1 MHLLCLVHANIAC
14 CYVPSIHDY
23 KNQEVLQC
31 VCMNKPNCTANGRLG
46 DGDIEDKTDVVKYLI
61 MFRTWLA
68 AMQEKLP

>member
-1 MHLLCLVHANIAC
+1 
-14 CYVPSIHDY
+14 
-23 KNQEVLQC
+23 
-31 VCMNKPNCTANGRLG
+31 MNKPNCTANGRLG

>member
-1 MHLLCLVHANIAC
+1 MYHLYMI
-14 CYVPSIHDY
+14 IRTR
-23 KNQEVLQC
+23 KFC